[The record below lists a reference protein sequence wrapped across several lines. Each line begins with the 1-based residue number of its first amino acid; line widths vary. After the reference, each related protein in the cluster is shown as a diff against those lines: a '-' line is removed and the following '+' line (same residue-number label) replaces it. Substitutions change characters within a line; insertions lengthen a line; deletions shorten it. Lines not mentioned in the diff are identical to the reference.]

1 MTASSRHRALTFGL
15 LLTATLA
22 APPAGAQ
29 SSPSSLPF
37 ERIPGKLAKDVV
49 PMAYRLDL
57 KPDLDKLALT
67 GAEEIDIDVA
77 KPVDTITLD
86 AVGFTFDQVQMK
98 DLGAAATVTL
108 DAKAETASFHFA
120 KPIPAGHHTL
130 AVAYHGA
137 IPETPAGLYYDDYDT
152 AQGKKRMLVSQFEST
167 DARRAFP
174 SWDEPAFKA
183 TFALSVTL
191 PADLAVISNMPAA
204 AEHAAGADGHGVA
217 LKKTDFA
224 TTPRMSTYLLV
235 LCAGD
240 LERIHDTSTGT
251 DIGVWAVRGKAE
263 QGRVALEAAVRLLPY
278 YNDYFGV
285 KYPLPKMDMIAVP
298 GNYQAGAMEN
308 WGGLTFIDNAL
319 LFDPKTSSEAT
330 RQVVFSVV
338 AHEMAHQWSGD
349 LVTMAWWDNT
359 WLNEGFAEWMDAKA
373 TDALNPSWQ
382 YWLNQHADKER
393 AMATDAHS
401 TTHPIEIP
409 IQDESVIDLAFDS
422 ISYQKGEAFIRML
435 ETWLGPD
442 AFRDG
447 MRRYMAKFA
456 YGNSVT
462 ADLWA
467 ELGAASGRDVAA
479 MAGGFTSQKGI
490 PLIEVESRC
499 EKGHTEVTLTQSRF
513 TINDPQAPAQSWRV
527 PVQLALV
534 GKESAARTVLVENGK
549 AKTSLDGCGT
559 VKANS
564 GDVGYFRT
572 LYDAK
577 GYKALV
583 SAYPHMTA
591 ADRVNFVT
599 DSWAL
604 VAAGKLSPAAYL
616 DLLGSLKSETA
627 PVVWTGV
634 LTSLGEIDDAL
645 RGSAERAA
653 FHTFAIGLLTP
664 ALDHFGWDA
673 KSSDDSQTKLIR
685 APLIAA
691 LGRYGSAPVVA
702 ESRRRFTAFEADA
715 AALPPDIR
723 GAVVANVVRAGGKAE
738 FDKVRALGKQ
748 SSSTEERLR
757 YYVALAAE
765 TKPELTDE
773 AVKVALTDEIPNGRV
788 VRYLYEVLRQSDD
801 QLRVWHDIL
810 DIRGTLLPKVPE
822 EVRSLALPTAAGVTG
837 DPAIGREL
845 QALPE
850 ATANEGSRLATEKA
864 IEAIDWKVRFKAQL
878 APATEAWLKKGH

>member
-1 MTASSRHRALTFGL
+1 MIRSLTIGL
-15 LLTATLA
+15 LLTAASA
-22 APPAGAQ
+22 ALPAGAQ
-29 SSPSSLPF
+29 SSLPF
-37 ERIPGKLAKDVV
+37 DKIPGKLPKEVV
-49 PMAYRLDL
+49 PTAYRLDL
-57 KPDLDKLALT
+57 KPDLETLALT
-67 GAEEIDIDVA
+67 GREEIDIEA
-77 KPVDTITLD
+77 TKPVDTITLD
-86 AVGFTFDQVQMK
+86 AIDLTFDSVVVK
-98 DLGAAATVTL
+98 DLGETASVTL
-108 DAKAETASFHFA
+108 DANAQTATFHFA
-120 KPIPAGHHTL
+120 HPIPAGRHTL
-130 AVAYHGA
+130 SIAYKGV
-137 IPETPAGLYYDDYDT
+137 IPQTPAGLYYNDYES
-152 AQGKKRMLVSQFEST
+152 AQGKKRMLVSQFEAT

-174 SWDEPAFKA
+174 GWDEPVFKA

-204 AEHAAGADGHGVA
+204 AEHPAGADAHGAA

-240 LERIHDTSTGT
+240 LERIHEVTNGV

-285 KYPLPKMDMIAVP
+285 NYPLPKMDMIAVP

-308 WGGLTFIDNAL
+308 WGGLTYIDNAL
-319 LFDPKTSSEAT
+319 LFDPKTSSEGT
-330 RQVVFSVV
+330 RQTIFYVV

-349 LVTMAWWDNT
+349 LVTMSWWDNT

-382 YWLNQHADKER
+382 FWLNEHSGKER

-409 IQDESVIDLAFDS
+409 IKDESVIGEAFDY

-435 ETWLGPD
+435 ENWLGED
-442 AFRDG
+442 KFRAG

-456 YGNSVT
+456 YGNAST

-479 MAGGFTSQKGI
+479 MAGGFTAQKGI
-490 PLIEVESRC
+490 PLIEVTSRC
-499 EKGHTEVTLTQSRF
+499 EKGKTEIHLTQGRF
-513 TINDPQAPAQSWRV
+513 TINDPDAPAQTWQV
-527 PVQLALV
+527 PVQIALV
-534 GKESAARTVLVENGK
+534 GQESQARTVLVEDGK
-549 AKTSLDGCGT
+549 ATTTLEGCGT

-564 GDVGYFRT
+564 GDVGYYRT
-572 LYDAK
+572 LYDRK

-583 SAYPHMTA
+583 AAYGRMKA

-604 VAAGKLSPAAYL
+604 VAAGSLDPAAYF

-634 LTSLGEIDDAL
+634 LTSLVEIDESL
-645 RGSAERAA
+645 RGSPERAA
-653 FHTFAIGLLTP
+653 FRQFAIGLLTP
-664 ALDHFGWDA
+664 VLDHFGWDA
-673 KSSDDSQTKLIR
+673 KPSDDSQTKLIR
-685 APLIAA
+685 SPLIGA
-691 LGRYGSAPVVA
+691 LGRYGSAAVVA
-702 ESRRRFTAFEADA
+702 ESRRRFAAFETDP

-723 GAVVANVVRAGGKAE
+723 AAVIANVVRAGGKTE
-738 FDKVRALGKQ
+738 FDKVRALGRQ
-748 SSSTEERLR
+748 ASSTEEKLR
-757 YYVALAAE
+757 YYFALAAV
-765 TKPELTDE
+765 KDPALTDE
-773 AVKVALTDEIPNGRV
+773 AVKIALTDEISNGRV
-788 VRYLYEVLRQSDD
+788 GRFLYEVARQSDD

-810 DIRGTLLPKVPE
+810 EVRPTLLPKLPE
-822 EVRSLALPTAAGVTG
+822 EFRGQALPGVAGLTS

-850 ATANEGSRLATEKA
+850 ASANEGARLATAKA
-864 IEAIDWKVRFKAQL
+864 IEAIDWKVRFRAL
-878 APATEAWLKKGH
+878 LVPAAETWFKGHKS